1 MIPPAYVR
9 SRGTERIAAVDRGR
23 LLLLVLEG
31 GQAFLLR
38 ARAALERGDF
48 VDYVTDVRRTQEVLR
63 ELAQAPEHEP
73 DGPITAS
80 LAHLQ
85 ELLVGR
91 LALARAEG
99 SQDRIDE
106 VLSAYAAVVD
116 AYRDAVRAPDAPA

>member
-9 SRGTERIAAVDRGR
+9 SHGTARLAVERGR

-38 ARAALERGDF
+38 ARTALEHGDF
-48 VDYVTDVRRTQEVLR
+48 VAYVTDVRRTQDVLR
-63 ELAQAPEHEP
+63 EVSQAPEHEA
-73 DGPITAS
+73 DGPLATR

-91 LALARAEG
+91 LALARADG
-99 SQDRIDE
+99 SRERIDE
-106 VLSAYAAVVD
+106 VLGAYAALVE
-116 AYRDAVRAPDAPA
+116 AYRDAVRPPDATT